1 MYLFMFLGLASRY
14 SSYVA
19 VDPKANVPLEGWW
32 MMMKSR
38 DIPVQYDDDDE
49 DDDEDEDDESEYY
62 NKPLRGGGYA
72 MEKKQSK
79 SFSAN
84 SVSAS
89 ESEGDDESDNSDKSK
104 PMTHAASKLLSDD
117 KKLRKLVDGQS
128 FNGAFRLD
136 PSIAELLDT
145 TLDEV
150 KQGM

>member
-19 VDPKANVPLEGWW
+19 VDPKINVPLDGWW

-38 DIPVQYDDDDE
+38 DIPVQYDTAE
-49 DDDEDEDDESEYY
+49 DY
-62 NKPLRGGGYA
+62 NIDFVGRGP
-72 MEKKQSK
+72 MKKKQSK

-89 ESEGDDESDNSDKSK
+89 ESEGDDDSDDSDISK
-104 PMTHAASKLLSDD
+104 PMNQAALKPLSDD
-117 KKLRKLVDGQS
+117 EKLRKLVDGQS

-136 PSIAELLDT
+136 PSIAELLET
-145 TLDEV
+145 TLDDVE
-150 KQGM
+150 QGM

>member
-1 MYLFMFLGLASRY
+1 
-14 SSYVA
+14 
-19 VDPKANVPLEGWW
+19 
-32 MMMKSR
+32 MMKSR
-38 DIPVQYDDDDE
+38 DIPVQYDDDDDDDDE
-49 DDDEDEDDESEYY
+49 DDDEDDEDGDDESEYY
-62 NKPLRGGGYA
+62 NKPLRGGGGYA

-89 ESEGDDESDNSDKSK
+89 ESEGDDESDDSGMNK
-104 PMTHAASKLLSDD
+104 PMTHAASKLLTDD
-117 KKLRKLVDGQS
+117 NKLRKLVDGQS